1 MNKTKEMIFFFYYFN
16 STQLVWICSF
26 GILLCLCV
34 TSSTVTSQPLRLVPR
49 YRYQQQQQQIQQPQQ
64 YPLNTYQQTRLT
76 PQQKFEQQEYRVTEL
91 RGKSTQQQNIINK
104 RQDLDDLNGGGLWG
118 KRDNSF
124 ENTWDSNS
132 KKDGNIVRQQPQH
145 NQQQQQQP
153 RQQQRF
159 SNNNKIAVSEKE
171 VVIRKLVKLRADV
184 DEILAQHFNVIVEK
198 QSTTKRQ
205 LLESAGLWG

>member
-1 MNKTKEMIFFFYYFN
+1 M
-16 STQLVWICSF
+16 
-26 GILLCLCV
+26 

-49 YRYQQQQQQIQQPQQ
+49 YRYQQQQQQQQQQIQQPQQ